1 MTKICA
7 RCILDKVK
15 IINLSWLEIKKI
27 NCGHGC
33 QKGHPLHGS
42 SFTILAIGYMM
53 AIDILFP
60 RMYGIVVGHALVH
73 VTYLFFFPFHDDL
86 GGFTHPLL
94 CIFM

>member
-15 IINLSWLEIKKI
+15 IIDLSWLEIKKI
-27 NCGHGC
+27 SCGHGC

-53 AIDILFP
+53 AIDILLKEC
-60 RMYGIVVGHALVH
+60 MELWLAMHLS
-73 VTYLFFFPFHDDL
+73 
-86 GGFTHPLL
+86 
-94 CIFM
+94 M